1 MSLLCICREEKNKW
15 MVSGHSASPPPWA
28 TALRTMAPHEIPR
41 QYNYL
46 PDFYRPENYPEIIS
60 LWTTAPPGQLPP
72 MKFPP
77 RQLPQGQLPMNSS
90 SLDNPSPENP
100 PIENCP
106 LGCCLP
112 DILPWII
119 LPWTA
124 TLRTI
129 ASPPY
134 GILSRRIGFHNLA
147 LKKFTLGLST
157 TEFCRQK
164 IIPRTIS
171 CKTFAPREI
180 APNNLPSNSFRVVDP
195 SIGLFSAFC
204 ILQNASHAKCFA
216 KYNKVSMNA
225 TGC

>member
-1 MSLLCICREEKNKW
+1 MCMSLLCICREEKNKW
-15 MVSGHSASPPPWA
+15 MVSGHSAAPPPWA

-77 RQLPQGQLPMNSS
+77 RQLPPGQLPMNSS
-90 SLDNPSPENP
+90 SLDNSSPENP

-112 DILPWII
+112 DILPWMI
-119 LPWTA
+119 LPWRA

-129 ASPPY
+129 ASPHMEFFPGELVSIIWPSKSLPLDY
-134 GILSRRIGFHNLA
+134 LLRNFAAKKLFQGQPPARLLP
-147 LKKFTLGLST
+147 LKK
-157 TEFCRQK
+157 
-164 IIPRTIS
+164 
-171 CKTFAPREI
+171 
-180 APNNLPSNSFRVVDP
+180 
-195 SIGLFSAFC
+195 
-204 ILQNASHAKCFA
+204 
-216 KYNKVSMNA
+216 
-225 TGC
+225 